1 MKKIALLTFSLC
13 LLYSCGS
20 NDKTNKEPLPA
31 NNQNNQTAQDK
42 ELQAWMQGKFWKTED
57 GMAPFSQFKL
67 HTSGLCE
74 FKQGPSDQWSI
85 EGGQFVLNRLTAWPV
100 KKVDDSTFSL
110 YVKPTDKTYLYRSKE
125 SFN

>member
-1 MKKIALLTFSLC
+1 MKKIALITFSLC
-13 LLYSCGS
+13 LLLSCGS
-20 NDKTNKEPLPA
+20 NDKTNKEPLPVKK
-31 NNQNNQTAQDK
+31 QNVQTPMDK
-42 ELQAWMQGKFWKTED
+42 ELQTWMQGKLWVADE

-67 HTSGLCE
+67 HKSGLCE

-85 EGGQFVLNRLTAWPV
+85 EGEKFVLNRLTEWPI

-125 SFN
+125 SL